1 MFSRFFNP
9 SLPHAVDALVG
20 PAVTLL
26 EPMPDFGAFGTDD
39 PSLLAVTGSVIIIH
53 VTSHALNERN
63 ILPELEILWREIVH
77 LKVQTFFFQDFCFGL
92 GAELDFHDP
101 HTGIFP

>member
-1 MFSRFFNP
+1 MFSRFFNS
-9 SLPHAVDALVG
+9 SLPHAVDAPVG

-53 VTSHALNERN
+53 VQLFMTSSKIRIDDLSFKCEHCD
-63 ILPELEILWREIVH
+63 H
-77 LKVQTFFFQDFCFGL
+77 
-92 GAELDFHDP
+92 
-101 HTGIFP
+101 